1 MTLPE
6 PLKTVVE
13 LEQLHHEWY
22 LTTKVKTNNVRH
34 VEWLLER
41 TTCIQKELAKWMS
54 TCNPRSVLTWSYLHV
69 DEEIGLLESDL
80 WDILHYVLSY
90 RPGDEPMLENPEPTK
105 EIADMVRRM
114 IRMSAEIRQ
123 TMWKWGDER
132 RDDPSAEIVL
142 GFFEQTGVIQSAL
155 LREIATYPTN
165 VRHGLENAYKEVDA
179 SVRELR
185 ALQRSIFRSG
195 AD

>member
-22 LTTKVKTNNVRH
+22 LTTKAKTNNVRH

-54 TCNPRSVLTWSYLHV
+54 MYNPRSVLTWGYSHV

-80 WDILHYVLSY
+80 RDILHSVLSY
-90 RPGDEPMLENPEPTK
+90 RPSEEPMLENPEPTK
-105 EIADMVRRM
+105 EITDMVRRM

-132 RDDPSAEIVL
+132 RDDPSAQIVS
-142 GFFEQTGVIQSAL
+142 GFFERIGVIQSAL
-155 LREIATYPTN
+155 LREIATHPTN
-165 VRHGLENAYKEVDA
+165 IRRGLENAYKEVDA

-185 ALQRSIFRSG
+185 DLQRSIFRSG

>member
-54 TCNPRSVLTWSYLHV
+54 MCNPRSVLTWGYLHV

-80 WDILHYVLSY
+80 RDIHHSVLSY
-90 RPGDEPMLENPEPTK
+90 RPSEEPMLENPEPTK
-105 EIADMVRRM
+105 EIADMVHRM

-123 TMWKWGDER
+123 TMRKWGDEH
-132 RDDPSAEIVL
+132 RDDPSAQIVS
-142 GFFEQTGVIQSAL
+142 GFFERTGVIQSAL

-185 ALQRSIFRSG
+185 VLQRSIFRSG